1 MNKILDEIKDEVNK
15 LLSGDYNF
23 ADVNLDKIKQENLA
37 LEAKIEELNNK
48 LNLALLNKKV
58 EEVEKDSE

>member
-1 MNKILDEIKDEVNK
+1 MNKILDEIKNEVNK

-48 LNLALLNKKV
+48 LNLALLNKKI

>member
-1 MNKILDEIKDEVNK
+1 MNKILNEIKDEVTK

-48 LNLALLNKKV
+48 LNLALLNKKI

>member
-23 ADVNLDKIKQENLA
+23 ADINLDKIKQENLA
-37 LEAKIEELNNK
+37 LEAKIEELNNR
-48 LNLALLNKKV
+48 LNLALLNKKI

>member
-1 MNKILDEIKDEVNK
+1 MNKILDEIKNEVNK
-15 LLSGDYNF
+15 LLSGDCNF
-23 ADVNLDKIKQENLA
+23 ADVNLDKIKQENSA

-48 LNLALLNKKV
+48 LNLALLNKKI

>member
-15 LLSGDYNF
+15 LLSGDYSF

-48 LNLALLNKKV
+48 LNLALLNKKI

>member
-1 MNKILDEIKDEVNK
+1 MNKILDEIKNEVNK

-23 ADVNLDKIKQENLA
+23 ADINLDKIKQENLA

-48 LNLALLNKKV
+48 LNLALLNKKI

>member
-1 MNKILDEIKDEVNK
+1 MNKILDEIKGEVNK

-48 LNLALLNKKV
+48 LNLALLNKKI

>member
-48 LNLALLNKKV
+48 LNLALLNKKI